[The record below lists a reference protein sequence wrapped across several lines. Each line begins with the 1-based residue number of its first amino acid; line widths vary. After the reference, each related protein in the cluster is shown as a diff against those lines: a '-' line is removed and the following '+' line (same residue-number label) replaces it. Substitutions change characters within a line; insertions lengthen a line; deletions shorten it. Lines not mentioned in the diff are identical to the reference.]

1 MQVLESS
8 SLSNNALNAVDRSN
22 DQSINAFNAACGSI
36 INCYQ
41 YMINIIVSYDMGW
54 SKRGN
59 GRSYDSLNGYAAIIG
74 FLSNKVL
81 DYTTRNRKCAKCD
94 RGHSKDDHDCREN
107 FQGSAKAM
115 EADGAHLV
123 NKSKVLQDAKVNVG
137 VLIGDEDSSTIFA
150 VRKGRDNIIY
160 KLADK
165 KSSC

>member
-36 INCYQ
+36 
-41 YMINIIVSYDMGW
+41 INIIVSYDMGW

-81 DYTTRNRKCAKCD
+81 DYTT
-94 RGHSKDDHDCREN
+94 
-107 FQGSAKAM
+107 
-115 EADGAHLV
+115 
-123 NKSKVLQDAKVNVG
+123 
-137 VLIGDEDSSTIFA
+137 
-150 VRKGRDNIIY
+150 
-160 KLADK
+160 
-165 KSSC
+165 